1 MSARGHISAG
11 EEGGAVM
18 HGEFMAFVGDD
29 ESLHVLR
36 GWAERQG
43 FPAATVQQGG
53 PDLFAQMLETAAPP
67 KMAIIDIDGQADP
80 AGVATRLVGLIGADS
95 KLVIIGSA
103 NDVGL
108 YRRMLGIGVVDY
120 LVKPLGAEILN
131 QALAAVLRGK
141 SPGKTENREAKV
153 IVVSGVRGGVGASTI
168 AVNIG
173 WILAHEMKLNC
184 ALLDLDLQFGTSSL
198 ALDLEPGRGLRDIVN
213 SPHRV
218 DGLMI
223 ASSMVT
229 ESDLF
234 SVLGAEEAVDE
245 FVPMDGGATTALL
258 KEMRGNFDF
267 IIVDLPRHMIASQ
280 KRLLS
285 AAQQLVLVTELS
297 LAGIR
302 DTLRVK
308 TALTNLGCSGALTI
322 VASRVNHAHP
332 GQVDPAAFEKGA
344 QIKIDMTIPEDH
356 KSIAQAANGG
366 KAVGAIAAQAPVTK
380 ALRSLAAKLGGTPPE
395 TGKKEHESLLK
406 SLLGGGKK
414 KPGGK
419 EGTRT

>member
-1 MSARGHISAG
+1 MSARGHISSG

-18 HGEFMAFVGDD
+18 HGEFMGFVGDD
-29 ESLHVLR
+29 EALQVLR

-43 FPAATVQQGG
+43 FPVASVQQGG

-67 KMAIIDIDGQADP
+67 KMAIVDIDGQSDP
-80 AGVATRLVGLIGADS
+80 VTVAARLVGLIGNDS
-95 KLVIIGSA
+95 KLIIIGSA

-108 YRRMLGIGVVDY
+108 YRRMLGAGVVDY

-131 QALAAVLRGK
+131 QALAAALRGR
-141 SPGKTENREAKV
+141 SPGKAEAREAKIIV
-153 IVVSGVRGGVGASTI
+153 ITGVRGGVGASTL

-173 WILAHEMKLNC
+173 WLIAHEMKLNT

-218 DGLMI
+218 DALMI

-245 FVPMDGGATTALL
+245 VAAMDGGAITALL

-267 IIVDLPRHMIASQ
+267 IVIDMPRHLLASQ

-285 AAQQLVLVTELS
+285 AAQQIVLVTELS

-308 TALTNLGCSGALTI
+308 TAINSLGCSGALTV
-322 VASRVNHAHP
+322 VASRVNPSHP
-332 GQVDPAAFEKGA
+332 SQVDGPAFEKGA

-356 KSIAQAANGG
+356 KTIAQAANSG
-366 KAVGAIAAQAPVTK
+366 KAVGSIAAQAPVTK
-380 ALRSLAAKLGGTPPE
+380 ALRALTIKLAGAPPAAAKAQAG
-395 TGKKEHESLLK
+395 LLK
-406 SLLGGGKK
+406 GWLGGKK
-414 KPGGK
+414 KPGTKDGSK
-419 EGTRT
+419 S